1 MLTLV
6 SRRRLGILGFCAW
19 LASAG
24 ACGPEVLPAF
34 ANPPPEPDAASDAQ
48 ASLDDA
54 GSDRLDASA
63 R

>member
-6 SRRRLGILGFCAW
+6 SRRRLGMLGFCAW
-19 LASAG
+19 LGSAG
-24 ACGPEVLPAF
+24 ACGPQPLPAF
-34 ANPPPEPDAASDAQ
+34 ANPPPEPDATSDAQ
-48 ASLDDA
+48 TSADDA